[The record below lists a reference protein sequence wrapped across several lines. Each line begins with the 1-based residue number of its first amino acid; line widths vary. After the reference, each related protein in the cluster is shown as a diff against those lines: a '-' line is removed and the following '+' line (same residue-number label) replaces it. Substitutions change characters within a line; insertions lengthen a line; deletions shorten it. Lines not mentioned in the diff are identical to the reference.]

1 MASEGRKLVSKTTGM
16 SEQLEAGMTTHAAPA
31 LAARD
36 AVPTGSFPRKGL
48 EARDARDEL
57 MAEKMQ
63 FIDGRGDGMSPFGLV
78 TASDADF
85 RWVQKKRETEALA
98 NFDAWAGQNFHSN
111 DPALRKWHQEINP
124 SYYEERERLMVE
136 RAKMALRIK
145 LLKLRGPKTEEDLIT
160 IWGLQTGRIK
170 LDDDWDRIGPYEGKE
185 ADHNAAK
192 QQQRFKNGLFSFQ
205 RYLSMGERI
214 ANADKDSNPFKP
226 QNEGLGA
233 FQEDSQK
240 FPGALVP
247 ETGKYP
253 AFLRNVVA
261 PYTK

>member
-1 MASEGRKLVSKTTGM
+1 MASEGRKLVSKTTDM
-16 SEQLEAGMTTHAAPA
+16 SEKLEGGFTTHAAP
-31 LAARD
+31 D
-36 AVPTGSFPRKGL
+36 KKGAVATGSFPRKGL

-63 FIDGRGDGMSPFGLV
+63 FIDGKQGMSPFGLV

-85 RWVQKKRETEALA
+85 RWAQKKRETEALA

-136 RAKMALRIK
+136 RAKLALRIK

-170 LDDDWDRIGPYEGKE
+170 LDKDWDRVGAYEMTPAE
-185 ADHNAAK
+185 HNKAGS
-192 QQQRFKNGLFSFQ
+192 QQRFANGLFNFR
-205 RYLSMGERI
+205 RYLTSAERRVG
-214 ANADKDSNPFKP
+214 ADDPSNPFKTENGDMDGY
-226 QNEGLGA
+226 QNDDLSFRGG
-233 FQEDSQK
+233 K
-240 FPGALVP
+240 VP
-247 ETGKYP
+247 DTGRYTNFFDTFIKP
-253 AFLRNVVA
+253 AV
-261 PYTK
+261 K